1 MPLLQERLN
10 PLKAPPGSKIA
21 LMGNEAIAR
30 GAIEAGTYVV
40 TGYPGTPS
48 SEVLMTIHEFGK
60 GLDIYAEWA
69 VNERVA
75 FEIALGAAIGGARA
89 LVTMKAPGANVAADP
104 ILSSAY
110 SGVDGGLVLLI
121 ADDPGPI
128 TTQTEQDS
136 RWFTELSK
144 LPMITPSD
152 PQEAKDFVLIAH
164 ELSEAVNLPVILRT
178 TTRVN
183 HTVGPVRTGEIRPP
197 KKYVKFVRDP
207 PRFVRAGMA
216 WNRER
221 HAWLLHQLGKV
232 EGFLSKY
239 GLNRVEGSG
248 RKCIITEGVGYE
260 YVLEALS
267 KLNLRKE
274 VKLIKLGLLHPFP
287 SEFVGKALR
296 GCEEVLVV
304 EELDPY
310 VESKVKELSY
320 DLGLNVKVAGKSEGL
335 LPQVGELTP
344 SDVLK
349 AMREYL
355 KIRAPQ
361 TEEARGLEAPP
372 RPPPLCPSCPHRNSY
387 LGLIFGILKA
397 GFRREEVP
405 IFGDIG
411 CYALSV
417 NPPLNAIW
425 TEHSMGASIGMAM
438 GLKLSGF
445 KGPVVATI
453 GDSTFFH
460 AGLPALAEA
469 IHKKVDMLVMILDN
483 EVVAMTGHQS
493 TLTWG
498 KTELGRE
505 TKPLSIE
512 EVVRGLGADNVV
524 IVDPY
529 DIDQMISTVKD
540 LIKRPGVNVIIARA
554 PCALHAARLYGVKRR
569 YTVVPER
576 CKKCMACI
584 KITGCPA
591 LYIGEDHKVHILTE
605 DCLGCGLCAKYCP
618 FDAIVEVSKE

>member
-1 MPLLQERLN
+1 
-10 PLKAPPGSKIA
+10 
-21 LMGNEAIAR
+21 MGNEAIAR
-30 GAIEAGTYVV
+30 GAIEAGTYVM

-48 SEVLMTIHEFGK
+48 SEVLMTVHEFGK

-69 VNERVA
+69 ANERVA

-104 ILSSAY
+104 ILSAAY
-110 SGVDGGLVLLI
+110 SGVDGGLVILI

-136 RWFTELSK
+136 RWFAELSK
-144 LPMITPSD
+144 LPMITPSN
-152 PQEAKDFVLIAH
+152 PQEAKDFVVIAH

-183 HTVGPVRTGEIRPP
+183 HTVGPVETGEIKPP
-197 KKYVKFVRDP
+197 KKYVKFVRNP
-207 PRFVRAGMA
+207 PRFVRAGMV

-221 HAWLLHQLGKV
+221 HAWLLQQLGKV
-232 EGFLSKY
+232 EDFLSKY
-239 GLNRVEGSG
+239 GLNMVEGSG
-248 RKCIITEGVGYE
+248 SKCVVTEGVGYE
-260 YVLEALS
+260 YVMEALS
-267 KLNLRKE
+267 KLGLKE
-274 VKLIKLGLLHPFP
+274 GVKVVKLGLLYPFP
-287 SEFVGKALR
+287 KRFMSEVLR
-296 GCEEVLVV
+296 GCDEVLVV

-310 VESKVKELSY
+310 IEFKVKELAY
-320 DLGLNVKVAGKSEGL
+320 ELKLDVKVAGKAEKL
-335 LPQVGELTP
+335 LPEVGELTP
-344 SDVLK
+344 STVLK
-349 AMREYL
+349 AMKGFLHLDVHESEGVER
-355 KIRAPQ
+355 
-361 TEEARGLEAPP
+361 LEAPP

-387 LGLIFGILKA
+387 IGLIFGILKA

-417 NPPLNAIW
+417 NPPINAIW

-453 GDSTFFH
+453 GDSTLFH

-469 IHKKVDMLVMILDN
+469 IHKKVDMLVLILDN

-512 EVVRGLGADNVV
+512 EVVKGMGADTVV
-524 IVDPY
+524 VVDPY
-529 DIDQMISTVKD
+529 DIDRMISTVKE
-540 LIKRPGVNVIIARA
+540 LIRKPGVNVIIARA
-554 PCALHAARLYGVKRR
+554 PCALHAARLYGVQKR
-569 YTVVPER
+569 YTVIPER
-576 CKKCMACI
+576 CKECMACI

-591 LYIGEDHKVHILTE
+591 LYIGEDHKVHILVE

-618 FDAIVEVSKE
+618 FDAIVEVSKG